1 MMGQGDGGEA
11 GLGEV
16 LYRLRQTMPQMTVF
30 GGKTDPG
37 DRLGF
42 QYVNA
47 LADLRVFQ
55 KSFDNG
61 LPANL
66 SGPAV
71 STLLLESQR

>member
-16 LYRLRQTMPQMTVF
+16 LYHLRQTMPQMTVF

-37 DRLGF
+37 DRLGVSIRECPRRSLSLPEKHR
-42 QYVNA
+42 QW
-47 LADLRVFQ
+47 
-55 KSFDNG
+55 
-61 LPANL
+61 PANL

-71 STLLLESQR
+71 SALLLESQR